1 MFSISAVPIRYNF
14 PTFLVI
20 TIIPPLILNFCDG
33 SSTSRYIDYAM
44 SWMVQGSNPSRA
56 KRFLF
61 LFSPKS
67 PDWLCGPRRLLF
79 NGYQVLPRGGV
90 VKQSGCEINH
100 SPPSS
105 AVVKNKRSYTCT
117 SPYSFMVWT
126 GKAYFHLVY
135 FIKVY
140 DNNPEKCQGTA
151 WKLQKL

>member
-1 MFSISAVPIRYNF
+1 MFSISTVPIRYNF
-14 PTFLVI
+14 PTFLVM
-20 TIIPPLILNFCDG
+20 TIIPPPLILNFSDEVCDG
-33 SSTSRYIDYAM
+33 SSTSRYIDYTM

-67 PDWLCGPRRLLF
+67 PDWLCGPPRLLF

-90 VKQSGCEINH
+90 VKQSGC
-100 SPPSS
+100 
-105 AVVKNKRSYTCT
+105 AVVKNERSYTCT
-117 SPYSFMVWT
+117 SPYTFMVWT

-140 DNNPEKCQGTA
+140 DKNPEKCQGTA